1 MISSLFQLRTHTD
14 QGLVLRDQLT
24 ALEDTHA
31 FIRAELLAEVSQRQ
45 QCEALRQQG
54 EVTIDELTNELIQ
67 AKDARATLA
76 AELALAS
83 EDSLYIEGRYGEQ
96 VAELT
101 EQLAD
106 AKEDQQSLRSDLIEV
121 GGWVGG

>member
-1 MISSLFQLRTHTD
+1 MK
-14 QGLVLRDQLT
+14 DQLT

-31 FIRAELLAEVSQRQ
+31 FIRTELHTELSQRQ
-45 QCEALRQQG
+45 QCEA
-54 EVTIDELTNELIQ
+54 TIAELTTELIY

-83 EDSLYIEGRYGEQ
+83 EDSLYLEGRYGEQ

-101 EQLAD
+101 EQLTH
-106 AKEDQQSLRSDLIEV
+106 AKDHQQTLRSDLIEV
-121 GGWVGG
+121 NEVNQ